1 MEYTDERL
9 DALRLEGDPLASD
22 PSCSYQPSG
31 DLPVVRASRTATYGS
46 SVTRR
51 LPWSKDAE
59 DRISKIPSFVRG
71 VVMDRL
77 EDYARRKG
85 MPVAEVERWLAPN
98 LAYEAE

>member
-1 MEYTDERL
+1 M
-9 DALRLEGDPLASD
+9 
-22 PSCSYQPSG
+22 
-31 DLPVVRASRTATYGS
+31 PVVRASRTATYGS

-77 EDYARRKG
+77 EDYARRQG
-85 MPVAEVERWLAPN
+85 ATEVTLELMREVRRAMPIDFSQRAPFF
-98 LAYEAE
+98 LSDD